1 MSVVGVGVDLV
12 RIDRIRSILDGPAG
26 DRFVASVFTD
36 DEVDA
41 ARRDGDPA
49 VAFAT
54 RFAIKEAVFK
64 CFQVSFAPGDQLR
77 DIEARETAGG
87 APYVVLSRRF
97 DTLLAERGAAA
108 PSVSVSFEDEYVVA
122 VAVLARAC

>member
-12 RIDRIRSILDGPAG
+12 KIERIRSILDSDAR

-36 DEVDA
+36 DEVEA
-41 ARRDGDPA
+41 AQDDGDPA

-64 CFQVSFAPGDQLR
+64 SFQTSFAPGDQLR
-77 DIEARETAGG
+77 DIEVRENAAG

-97 DTLLAERGAAA
+97 DTVLAERGAAA
-108 PSVSVSFEDEYVVA
+108 PAVSVSFEDEHVVA
-122 VAVLARAC
+122 VAVAARAC